1 MTNKLSFTFILT
13 PLLLVIWLSGSAL
26 NAHADWKLVKD
37 DAYRIASDGERLYAA
52 TERGIYLSRDDGI
65 TWRASN
71 FNHPVGVLTGSPDA
85 VYGYSWKHGLMRSV
99 TRGNTWHPKNT
110 GLEVRRWEN
119 GKWETRIP
127 HIQQILVTGSGMVI
141 AVGYHQGTWISRD
154 RGDSWHDVT
163 HEWTLG
169 TGIWSM
175 GEFDGYLWLLYSSD
189 TAARSPD
196 EGATWEVI
204 PDWGHRR
211 TIYQFSRV
219 EAWMS
224 FKGDLYV
231 GGGGGFG
238 RWREEGLEWED
249 LSHGLPAEPA
259 LSSLVVHGN
268 HIFAGSFRHGV
279 FMFDHHSE
287 TWRPAGLSDMSIPR
301 DGLVTHRGDL
311 FAAVAA
317 AGHDGLYRANLR
329 FVTPENKSAVTWGA
343 IKVNK

>member
-1 MTNKLSFTFILT
+1 MKTF
-13 PLLLVIWLSGSAL
+13 LLLLTFVS
-26 NAHADWKLVKD
+26 AHARTEWELSLDEKT
-37 DAYRIASDGERLYAA
+37 YSIASDGERLYAA
-52 TERGIYLSRDDGI
+52 TDRGIRISLDDGD
-65 TWRASN
+65 TWRWSDFKQPAKL
-71 FNHPVGVLTGSPDA
+71 LTGSPDA
-85 VYGYSWKHGLMRSV
+85 VCGYSRDHGIVRSV
-99 TRGNTWHPKNT
+99 TKGNTWHPQNT
-110 GLEVRRWEN
+110 DLKVRQWEN
-119 GKWETRIP
+119 GRWVVRIP
-127 HIQQILVTGSGMVI
+127 YIQQILVTGSGMII
-141 AVGYHQGTWISRD
+141 AVAYHGGTWISRD
-154 RGDSWHDVT
+154 RGDRWHEVT
-163 HEWTLG
+163 HEWIVALPNGDFPVG
-169 TGIWSM
+169 TGIYSM

-287 TWRPAGLSDMSIPR
+287 TWRPAGLSDMSIPG

-317 AGHDGLYRANLR
+317 TGHDGLYRANLQ
-329 FVTPENKSAVTWGA
+329 FVTPEGKAAVNWGSL
-343 IKVNK
+343 KTK